1 MAADEDARRRA
12 GQTIYQ
18 ERSRRGWSVEAAM
31 ELGGIGHMTWRRIER
46 GDPVQAKSYRAVD
59 HAFGWPL
66 GHTHAAIDAGGDL
79 VNAEGQP
86 LEPPAPYGQSDRESQ
101 PLLDVE
107 NTIEQLSYVELKE
120 IKNTVNAAIKSY
132 QDKITTIRK
141 LLRVPDEDE
150 SAPTYTYKLK
160 YLTEDTAKQYI
171 SDLQEYGR
179 LCHKMSDFN
188 SEMLEVLDDQQVIT
202 MSRLNEIQRAVERTR
217 EELDTITLRLAQTS
231 QSVQDNTD

>member
-120 IKNTVNAAIKSY
+120 IKNTVNAAIK
-132 QDKITTIRK
+132 
-141 LLRVPDEDE
+141 
-150 SAPTYTYKLK
+150 